1 MTHASLLSQAK
12 QGDAKAIA
20 ALMNQALRPAG
31 IQVRTAV
38 VQSCLRVM
46 AIAKTTPDR
55 QFMVN
60 FVQRGMKSLA
70 QSGFQ
75 QVLIQGFQT
84 GDRRPHWQVNL
95 SLENGK
101 FVEAPMETPVGAA
114 DGGKAPPLVSAPPNP
129 FPPDPLLTATA
140 SPPNSPPQAQP
151 NPVSPPQSQK
161 PTASRVTS
169 KATSKKSFTYRQ
181 RPSWLKQCAMGVGGW
196 ILSGAIALTLRVVIA
211 LLAELRLY
219 TLPYA
224 GQLLQLLE
232 VAELL
237 TLVIFAVLGLG
248 VGLSAIALPKRW
260 GIQISALMLTLLVP
274 AIFMAGP
281 TVRYQ
286 LWLQEVAEVQQLTA
300 PLAIA
305 KTDLFLGTRV
315 DNTGLLGFYLYTAR
329 YSKLPV
335 IAEEMVGE
343 NIIDRQVNSTIADA
357 ARVPET
363 EVAKFLEWGTWGIRG
378 FYFLVATFAAASHFR
393 QAIAIRQP

>member
-31 IQVRTAV
+31 IQVRTLV
-38 VQSCLRVM
+38 MQSCLTVM

-75 QVLIQGFQT
+75 QVLIQGFQP
-84 GDRRPHWQVNL
+84 GDRLPKWQVNL
-95 SLENGK
+95 SLDNGK
-101 FVEAPMETPVGAA
+101 FVEAPLEGPVGS
-114 DGGKAPPLVSAPPNP
+114 PMPSPVSAPPPTTNP
-129 FPPDPLLTATA
+129 FPVDPLLTVTD
-140 SPPNSPPQAQP
+140 SPRNSPPQAQP
-151 NPVSPPQSQK
+151 NPTAPPQTQK
-161 PTASRVTS
+161 STG
-169 KATSKKSFTYRQ
+169 SKKSFTYR
-181 RPSWLKQCAMGVGGW
+181 RPPSWVKQCTIGIGGW

-237 TLVIFAVLGLG
+237 NLVIFAVLGLG

-260 GIQISALMLTLLVP
+260 GVQISALVLTLLVP

-286 LWLQEVAEVQQLTA
+286 LWLQEVAQAQQLTA

-315 DNTGLLGFYLYTAR
+315 ENTGLLGFYLYTAR
-329 YSKLPV
+329 YSKLP
-335 IAEEMVGE
+335 IAGEEMLGE
-343 NIIDRQVNSTIADA
+343 NTIDQQVNSTIADA
-357 ARVPET
+357 AQVPET

>member
-1 MTHASLLSQAK
+1 M
-12 QGDAKAIA
+12 
-20 ALMNQALRPAG
+20 
-31 IQVRTAV
+31 
-38 VQSCLRVM
+38 
-46 AIAKTTPDR
+46 
-55 QFMVN
+55 
-60 FVQRGMKSLA
+60 
-70 QSGFQ
+70 
-75 QVLIQGFQT
+75 
-84 GDRRPHWQVNL
+84 
-95 SLENGK
+95 
-101 FVEAPMETPVGAA
+101 
-114 DGGKAPPLVSAPPNP
+114 
-129 FPPDPLLTATA
+129 
-140 SPPNSPPQAQP
+140 
-151 NPVSPPQSQK
+151 
-161 PTASRVTS
+161 
-169 KATSKKSFTYRQ
+169 
-181 RPSWLKQCAMGVGGW
+181 
-196 ILSGAIALTLRVVIA
+196 
-211 LLAELRLY
+211 AEL
-219 TLPYA
+219 
-224 GQLLQLLE
+224 
-232 VAELL
+232 V